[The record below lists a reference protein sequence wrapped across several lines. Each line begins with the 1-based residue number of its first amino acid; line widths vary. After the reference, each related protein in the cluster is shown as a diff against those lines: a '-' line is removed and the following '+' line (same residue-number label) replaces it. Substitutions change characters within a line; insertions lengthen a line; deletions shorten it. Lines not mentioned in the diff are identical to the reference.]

1 MSTLASV
8 QMSVTYKHSK
18 SSPEAPCSYLLY
30 IYPQISMQQISYR
43 FSQLPYLIYIHIGR
57 EVYIIFLPIYI
68 TSDYSL
74 AKSVINLLQPI
85 QGVYMSNICPQISM
99 QQIIYRFSQLPYL
112 IYIRRE
118 VYIIFLPI
126 YILPLTTAWLNL

>member
-1 MSTLASV
+1 MDTLASV

-18 SSPEAPCSYLLY
+18 SLPEAPCSYLLH
-30 IYPQISMQQISYR
+30 IYPQISMQQINCR
-43 FSQLPYLIYIHIGR
+43 FSQLPYLIYIGR

-85 QGVYMSNICPQISM
+85 QGVYMSNNYPPNQHATINC
-99 QQIIYRFSQLPYL
+99 RFSQLPL
-112 IYIRRE
+112 SAI
-118 VYIIFLPI
+118 
-126 YILPLTTAWLNL
+126 